1 METIQLKT
9 QTTTGTIF
17 VGDEAITARLPQLL
31 QGQKNFVITDTN
43 VYELYPDFFKRYFD
57 GVEIFVLSAGEE
69 NKNFFSLQSILEAM
83 SRAGLLRTSRLFAV
97 GGGVVGDIGGLAAAL
112 YMRGISC
119 VQIPTTLLAQVDS
132 SVGGKTAVDLGG
144 VKNLVGAFYQP
155 CEVLVA
161 PSFLQTL
168 PMREVKC
175 GIGEIVKY
183 AALDKEIFDMLTKQN
198 DYTETSFLQGLIEK
212 CIRYKV
218 KVVEM
223 DEKESGERRSLNV
236 GHTTGHAIELSTGLS
251 HGESVLYGMFF
262 ETQAAITYGVC
273 DKEYG
278 ESLLAIVKKALAI
291 LPTSTPDFSNV
302 KQYAEKAKTDKK
314 NDSNDKVNMSVAK
327 SKGVWTTFTLPF
339 DSYVTALETAVKSL

>member
-1 METIQLKT
+1 MLVYDQNTYDLFANEIEEKLKE
-9 QTTTGTIF
+9 I
-17 VGDEAITARLPQLL
+17 
-31 QGQKNFVITDTN
+31 NFTRV
-43 VYELYPDFFKRYFD
+43 VFP
-57 GVEIFVLSAGEE
+57 AGENTKNQCNYFKLLSLLAQ
-69 NKNFFSLQSILEAM
+69 NKFTRNDCIVAI
-83 SRAGLLRTSRLFAV
+83 
-97 GGGVVGDIGGLAAAL
+97 GGGVIGDLCGFVAST
-112 YMRGISC
+112 YMRGISFVLC
-119 VQIPTTLLAQVDS
+119 ATTLLACVDS
-132 SVGGKTAVDLGG
+132 SVGGKTAINLPEG
-144 VKNLVGAFYQP
+144 KNLVGAFYQP

-339 DSYVTALETAVKSL
+339 DSYVTALEKAVKSL